1 MAMPYILRTDYRDQ
15 PAYRDAYFRF
25 TPKVFD
31 GVSFAE
37 WHHKGGWNE
46 HYQVF
51 SLFDGDEIVSN
62 VSVSVLTLLLV
73 GQRARGIQ
81 FSAVGTL
88 PSHRHQ
94 GLSRQLMTHVLEHY
108 ENSTDIFFLFAND
121 SVLDFYP
128 KFGFRLVQDYEFVAE
143 MPELSSQ
150 PVARLLDP
158 HYADDWSLLTHYAH
172 HRRPISQVCSATDYG
187 HIFLYYALTR
197 TNSVWYLE
205 PLETVIAYEIQG
217 DVLDIYDIASPHECN
232 IHAVLRGL
240 KLPNI
245 KHIRFHFT
253 PDLISIPTHAIARDQ
268 REFPFFVR
276 GTFPIRQPFRFPA
289 MGET

>member
-1 MAMPYILRTDYRDQ
+1 MPYTLRADYRDQ
-15 PAYRDAYFRF
+15 QTYRDAYFRF

-31 GVSFAE
+31 GVSFATWYE
-37 WHHKGGWNE
+37 KGGWNE

-51 SLFDGDEIVSN
+51 SLFDGDEIVAN
-62 VSVSVLTLLLV
+62 VSVSILEMLLE
-73 GQRARGIQ
+73 GQRASGIQ

-88 PSHRHQ
+88 PAYRRQ
-94 GLSRQLMTHVLEHY
+94 GLSRRLMTHVLEHY
-108 ENSTDIFFLFAND
+108 EDSTDLFFLFAND

-128 KFGFRLVQDYEFVAE
+128 KFGFRLVQDDEFWAE
-143 MPELSSQ
+143 MPELSSR

-158 HYADDWSLLTHYAH
+158 HNDDDWALLTHEAH
-172 HRRPISQVCSATDYG
+172 HRRPVSQVYSATDYG

-197 TNSVWYLE
+197 PNIVWYLK
-205 PLETVIAYEIQG
+205 PLETVMAYEVQG
-217 DVLDIYDIASPHECN
+217 DVLDIYDIASPHECD
-232 IHAVLRGL
+232 IYAVLCGL
-240 KLPNI
+240 ELPDV

-253 PDLISIPTHAIARDQ
+253 PDLIPIPTRAIARDQ

-276 GTFPIRQPFRFPA
+276 GTFPLKQPFRFPS